1 MKNQYDGLLFDMDGV
16 LVDVTNS
23 YRATIQKTASIYL
36 KREVDQDEIQEVK
49 EKVGMNND
57 WDATY
62 AIINDSSLTYEEVK
76 KSFQKIYWG
85 EGTKRG
91 LIDNEKLLI
100 SKEQLSQ
107 LKKVY
112 KKMGIATGRPKEE
125 AQYVIDRF
133 NLGAIFDVLIGKEDT
148 QKEKPFPDP
157 LLKAIEAM
165 AVRKVVYIG
174 DSSSDVVAAAAAKI
188 PCIYVGK
195 QNMGTMSFKNISQV
209 TDYLL

>member
-23 YRATIQKTASIYL
+23 YRRTIQKTASIYL
-36 KREVDQDEIQEVK
+36 KKEISQYEIQKVK
-49 EKVGMNND
+49 ETVGMNND

-62 AIINDSSLTYEEVK
+62 AIINDSSLSYEKVK
-76 KSFQKIYWG
+76 NSFQKIYWG

-100 SKEQLSQ
+100 SRVQLSK
-107 LKKVY
+107 LKKIY
-112 KKMGIATGRPKEE
+112 TKMGIVTGRPKEE
-125 AQYVIDRF
+125 AQYVVDRF
-133 NLGAIFDVLIGKEDT
+133 NLRDIFDVLIGKEDT

-157 LLKAIEAM
+157 LLKAMEIL
-165 AVRKVVYIG
+165 AVKKVVYIG
-174 DSSSDVVAAAAAKI
+174 DSPSDVAAATAAKI

-195 QNMGTMSFKNISQV
+195 QDIGTIKVEDMSQV
-209 TDYLL
+209 VNYLL